1 VVLLAIVGSYAVNN
15 RIFDVWVMFAFGL
28 LGWGMRAL
36 SIPTPPLVLGMILG
50 PMADAEFR
58 RALSASHGSLEP
70 LYTRPL
76 SLALIAVLVLT
87 VLASTGVLARLFRR
101 RERVAPAE

>member
-1 VVLLAIVGSYAVNN
+1 
-15 RIFDVWVMFAFGL
+15 MFGFGL

-36 SIPTPPLVLGMILG
+36 AIPTPPLVLGMILG

-70 LYTRPL
+70 LFTRPL
-76 SLALIAVLVLT
+76 SLALIAVLIVT
-87 VLASTGVLARLFRR
+87 VLASTGVLRR
-101 RERVAPAE
+101 VFWRGPKRAAA